1 MSHKYVKSIFM
12 GYIFIILLGAV
23 MLSLPISH
31 IGELR
36 FIDALF
42 TSTSATCVTGL
53 IVTSTS
59 ENFTFIGELIILLLI
74 QIGGIGYMSLV
85 IIFFLFVK
93 DHLSFDEKRAT
104 KLSLDLPD
112 LHVGAFSK
120 KILSVVLI
128 VESAGAL
135 ILTYKFS
142 QNFEFDDALWYG
154 IFHSVSAFN
163 NAGFSLFTDNMIGYK
178 SDTLVLGVISF
189 LIILGG
195 LGYFVV
201 IELHENRKFSKRITI
216 HTRIVVIGTIF
227 LILFG
232 MILFLSIEWNNPKT
246 LGEMSVYDKL
256 LNSLFLS
263 VNFRTAGFNSIDLSG
278 LRDSSLFYSTLLM
291 MTGAG
296 QGGTAGGMKITT
308 IAVLIIMVYFVLK
321 QTNQEPHIFKRTI
334 EREVINKAT
343 TIIMLSSRF
352 VLFITLVWLETQEQ
366 PFIRILF
373 EVVSAFCTVGVSVGD
388 GGILSLSVLFDD
400 FGKMAIIAS
409 MVAGRLG
416 VFAFGLLLV
425 GNAKKLHFKYPV
437 GRIIVWNQL
446 QWLD

>member
-1 MSHKYVKSIFM
+1 MSHKYVKSIFL
-12 GYIFIILLGAV
+12 GYVFIILFGAIL
-23 MLSLPISH
+23 LSLPISH

-59 ENFTFIGELIILLLI
+59 ENFTLIGEIIILTLI

-93 DHLSFDEKRAT
+93 DHLSFDDKRAT

-112 LHVGAFSK
+112 LHVGAFTK
-120 KILSVVLI
+120 KILSVVFI
-128 VESAGAL
+128 VEGAGAL

-142 QNFEFDDALWYG
+142 QNFEFNDALWYG
-154 IFHSVSAFN
+154 IFHSISAFN

-263 VNFRTAGFNSIDLSG
+263 VNFRTAGFNSMDLSG

-308 IAVLIIMVYFVLK
+308 IAVIIIMVYFVLK

-334 EREVINKAT
+334 EKEVINKAI
-343 TIIMLSSRF
+343 TIIILSSGF
-352 VLFITLVWLETQEQ
+352 VLFITLVLLETQEQ

-437 GRIIVWNQL
+437 GRIIV
-446 QWLD
+446 

>member
-1 MSHKYVKSIFM
+1 M
-12 GYIFIILLGAV
+12 GYVFIILLGAV

-189 LIILGG
+189 LVILGG

-263 VNFRTAGFNSIDLSG
+263 VNFRTAGFNSMDLSG

-308 IAVLIIMVYFVLK
+308 VAVMIIMVYFILK
-321 QTNQEPHIFKRTI
+321 QTDQEPHIFKRTI
-334 EREVINKAT
+334 DREVINKAAA
-343 TIIMLSSRF
+343 IIMFSSGF
-352 VLFITLVWLETQEQ
+352 VLFITLLLLETQEQ

-388 GGILSLSVLFDD
+388 GGILSLSALFSD
-400 FGKMAIIAS
+400 FGKGVIILG
-409 MVAGRLG
+409 MIAGRLG

-425 GNAKKLHFKYPV
+425 GNAKKVHFKYPV
-437 GRIIVWNQL
+437 GRIIV
-446 QWLD
+446 

>member
-1 MSHKYVKSIFM
+1 MTHKYVKSIFM
-12 GYIFIILLGAV
+12 GYVFIILLGAV
-23 MLSLPISH
+23 MLSLPMSH

-59 ENFTFIGELIILLLI
+59 ENFTFIGELIILTLI

-93 DHLSFDEKRAT
+93 NHLSFDEKRAT

-112 LHVGAFSK
+112 LHVGAFTK
-120 KILSVVLI
+120 KILSVVFV
-128 VESAGAL
+128 VESVGAL
-135 ILTYKFS
+135 ILAFKFS
-142 QNFEFDDALWYG
+142 ERFEWNEALWYG

-163 NAGFSLFTDNMIGYK
+163 NAGFSLFTDNMIGYR

-216 HTRIVVIGTIF
+216 HTRIVVLGTIF

-232 MILFLSIEWNNPKT
+232 MFLFLSIEWSNPKT

-263 VNFRTAGFNSIDLSG
+263 VNFRTAGFNSMDLSG

-334 EREVINKAT
+334 EREVINKAA
-343 TIIMLSSRF
+343 TIIMLSSGF
-352 VLFITLVWLETQEQ
+352 VLFITLVLLETQEQ

-425 GNAKKLHFKYPV
+425 GNAKKVHFKYPV
-437 GRIIVWNQL
+437 GRIIV
-446 QWLD
+446 

>member
-1 MSHKYVKSIFM
+1 MTHKYVKSIFM
-12 GYIFIILLGAV
+12 GYVFIILLGAV
-23 MLSLPISH
+23 MLSLPVSH

-59 ENFTFIGELIILLLI
+59 ENFTFIGELIILTLI

-112 LHVGAFSK
+112 LHVGAFTK
-120 KILSVVLI
+120 KILSVVFV
-128 VESAGAL
+128 VESVGAL
-135 ILTYKFS
+135 ILAFKFS
-142 QNFEFDDALWYG
+142 EKFEWDEALWHG

-163 NAGFSLFTDNMIGYK
+163 NAGFSLFTDNMIGYR

-216 HTRIVVIGTIF
+216 HTRIVVLGTIF

-232 MILFLSIEWNNPKT
+232 MFLFLSIEWNNPKT

-263 VNFRTAGFNSIDLSG
+263 VNFRTAGFNSMDLSG

-334 EREVINKAT
+334 EREVINKAA
-343 TIIMLSSRF
+343 TIIMLSSGF
-352 VLFITLVWLETQEQ
+352 VLFITLVLLETQEQ

-388 GGILSLSVLFDD
+388 GGILSLSALFDD
-400 FGKMAIIAS
+400 FGKSLIIIS
-409 MVAGRLG
+409 MIAGRLG

-425 GNAKKLHFKYPV
+425 GNAKKVHFKYPV
-437 GRIIVWNQL
+437 GRIIV
-446 QWLD
+446 

>member
-1 MSHKYVKSIFM
+1 MTHKYVKSIFM
-12 GYIFIILLGAV
+12 GYVFIILFGAV

-93 DHLSFDEKRAT
+93 DHLSLDEKRAT

-263 VNFRTAGFNSIDLSG
+263 VNFRTAGFNSMDLSG

-334 EREVINKAT
+334 EREVINKAA
-343 TIIMLSSRF
+343 TIIMLSSGF
-352 VLFITLVWLETQEQ
+352 VLFITLVLLETQEQ

-437 GRIIVWNQL
+437 GRIIV
-446 QWLD
+446 

>member
-1 MSHKYVKSIFM
+1 MTHKYVKSIFM
-12 GYIFIILLGAV
+12 GYVFIILFGAV

-93 DHLSFDEKRAT
+93 DHLSLDEKRAT

-263 VNFRTAGFNSIDLSG
+263 VNFRTAGFNSMDLSG

-334 EREVINKAT
+334 EREVINKAA
-343 TIIMLSSRF
+343 TIIMLSSGF
-352 VLFITLVWLETQEQ
+352 VLFITLVLLETQEQ

-400 FGKMAIIAS
+400 FGKMAIIVS

-437 GRIIVWNQL
+437 GRIIV
-446 QWLD
+446 

>member
-1 MSHKYVKSIFM
+1 MSHKYVKSIFL
-12 GYIFIILLGAV
+12 GYVSIILLGAIL
-23 MLSLPISH
+23 LSLPISH

-59 ENFTFIGELIILLLI
+59 ENFTLIGEIIILTLI

-93 DHLSFDEKRAT
+93 DHLSFDDKRAT

-112 LHVGAFSK
+112 LHVGAFTK
-120 KILSVVLI
+120 KILSVVFI
-128 VESAGAL
+128 VEGAGAL

-142 QNFEFDDALWYG
+142 QNFEFNDALWYG
-154 IFHSVSAFN
+154 IFHSISAFN

-246 LGEMSVYDKL
+246 LGELSVYDKL

-263 VNFRTAGFNSIDLSG
+263 VNFRTAGFNSMDLSG

-308 IAVLIIMVYFVLK
+308 IAVIIIMVYFVLK

-334 EREVINKAT
+334 EKEVINKAI
-343 TIIMLSSRF
+343 TIIILSSGF
-352 VLFITLVWLETQEQ
+352 VLFITLVLLETQEQ

-400 FGKMAIIAS
+400 FGKMAIIIS

-437 GRIIVWNQL
+437 GRIIV
-446 QWLD
+446 

>member
-1 MSHKYVKSIFM
+1 MTHKYVKSIFM
-12 GYIFIILLGAV
+12 GYVFIILLGAI

-31 IGELR
+31 IGDLR

-59 ENFTFIGELIILLLI
+59 ENFTFIGELIILTLI

-112 LHVGAFSK
+112 LHVGAFTK
-120 KILSVVLI
+120 KILLVVFI
-128 VESAGAL
+128 VESIGAL

-142 QNFEFDDALWYG
+142 EKFEFNEALWYG
-154 IFHSVSAFN
+154 IFHSISAFN

-216 HTRIVVIGTIF
+216 HTRIVLIGTIF

-256 LNSLFLS
+256 LNSMFLS
-263 VNFRTAGFNSIDLSG
+263 VNFRTAGFNSMDLSG

-308 IAVLIIMVYFVLK
+308 VAVLIIMVYFVLK
-321 QTNQEPHIFKRTI
+321 QTDQEPHIFKRTI
-334 EREVINKAT
+334 DRKLINKAAAV
-343 TIIMLSSRF
+343 IMLSSGF
-352 VLFITLVWLETQEQ
+352 VLFVTLLLLETQDES
-366 PFIRILF
+366 FIRILF

-400 FGKMAIIAS
+400 FGKMVIIIS

-425 GNAKKLHFKYPV
+425 GNAKKVHFKYPV
-437 GRIIVWNQL
+437 GRIIV
-446 QWLD
+446 

>member
-1 MSHKYVKSIFM
+1 VSHKYVKSIFL
-12 GYIFIILLGAV
+12 GYVSIILLGAFL
-23 MLSLPISH
+23 LSLPISH

-59 ENFTFIGELIILLLI
+59 ENFTLIGEIIILTLI

-93 DHLSFDEKRAT
+93 DYLSFDDKRAT

-112 LHVGAFSK
+112 LHVGAFTK
-120 KILSVVLI
+120 KILSVVFI
-128 VESAGAL
+128 VEGAGAL

-142 QNFEFDDALWYG
+142 QNFEFNDALWYG
-154 IFHSVSAFN
+154 IFHSISAFN

-246 LGEMSVYDKL
+246 LGELSVYDKL

-263 VNFRTAGFNSIDLSG
+263 VNFRTAGFNSMDLSG

-308 IAVLIIMVYFVLK
+308 IAVIIIMVYFVLK

-334 EREVINKAT
+334 EKEVINKAI
-343 TIIMLSSRF
+343 TIIILSSGF
-352 VLFITLVWLETQEQ
+352 VLFITLVLLETQEQ

-400 FGKMAIIAS
+400 FGKMAIIIS

-437 GRIIVWNQL
+437 GRIIV
-446 QWLD
+446 

>member
-1 MSHKYVKSIFM
+1 MSHKYVKSIFL
-12 GYIFIILLGAV
+12 GYVSIILLGAIL
-23 MLSLPISH
+23 LSLPISH

-59 ENFTFIGELIILLLI
+59 ENFTLIGEIIILTLI

-93 DHLSFDEKRAT
+93 DHLSFDDKRAT

-112 LHVGAFSK
+112 LHVGAFTK
-120 KILSVVLI
+120 KILSVVFI
-128 VESAGAL
+128 VEGAGAL

-142 QNFEFDDALWYG
+142 QNFEFNDALWYG
-154 IFHSVSAFN
+154 IFHSISAFN

-263 VNFRTAGFNSIDLSG
+263 VNFRTAGFNSMDLSG

-308 IAVLIIMVYFVLK
+308 IAVIIIMVYFVLK

-334 EREVINKAT
+334 EKEVINKAI
-343 TIIMLSSRF
+343 TIIILSSGF
-352 VLFITLVWLETQEQ
+352 VLFITLVLLETQEQ

-400 FGKMAIIAS
+400 FGKMAIIIS

-437 GRIIVWNQL
+437 GRIIV
-446 QWLD
+446 

>member
-12 GYIFIILLGAV
+12 GYVFIILLGAV

-343 TIIMLSSRF
+343 TIIMLSSGF
-352 VLFITLVWLETQEQ
+352 VLFITLVLLETQEQ

-425 GNAKKLHFKYPV
+425 GNAKKVHFKYPV
-437 GRIIVWNQL
+437 GRIIV
-446 QWLD
+446 